1 MPDGFETKR
10 PDSLERRRIYSTEW
24 IHQRTYCTKICAD
37 PRVAPW
43 TLRERLGRTLF
54 DIAKGSSME
63 PIHRPCV
70 HGTTRKNS
78 LVVAATGAAGR
89 SRRQPAAEF
98 E

>member
-24 IHQRTYCTKICAD
+24 IRQRTYCTKICAD

-43 TLRERLGRTLF
+43 TLRERRGRTLF

-63 PIHRPCV
+63 PIHRPCA

-78 LVVAATGAAGR
+78 LGVAAARAAGR
-89 SRRQPAAEF
+89 TPRRVAFDF